1 MIDRAPRRKKRLSC
15 EIISEGSRY
24 SGIALDVSATGLFV
38 QTNVKPVPGSLVE
51 IGLLLPGLAEL
62 VTMEA
67 RVARTKVVP
76 AELLTLAHGG
86 VGLALVRPD
95 DAFLDFVAE
104 MSPEHAAAVAALR
117 SKAGGVGPNRG
128 GGGSGA
134 GGRMRNGSTG
144 ASVAK
149 RFRIHA
155 VETAT
160 GKRNSFLVTC
170 ETEQEASDEVLKQ
183 LGDDW
188 QVLFIE
194 RA

>member
-15 EIISEGSRY
+15 EIISNESRY
-24 SGIALDVSATGLFV
+24 SGIAIDVSATGLFV

-51 IGLLLPGLAEL
+51 VGVLLPGLAEP

-67 RVARTKVVP
+67 RVARKKVVP
-76 AELLTLAHGG
+76 PELQTLAHGG
-86 VGLALVRPD
+86 VGLALVRPA
-95 DAFLDFVAE
+95 DAYLDFVAE
-104 MSPEHAAAVAALR
+104 MSAEHAEAVAMVRAT
-117 SKAGGVGPNRG
+117 GGSVGRNAG
-128 GGGSGA
+128 GGGTRSG
-134 GGRMRNGSTG
+134 NGSTG
-144 ASVAK
+144 GSVAK

-155 VETAT
+155 VETT
-160 GKRNSFLVTC
+160 SGKRNRFLVSC

-188 QVLFIE
+188 RVLFIE